1 MKIIYF
7 TTAIE
12 RDDYKELAKIW
23 KTSLNPSNQNFHNKM
38 IRSLA
43 LSNEVEVVA
52 VRPFSPRHCT
62 KKVLEAED
70 KVEGNIHWHYV
81 KMKGGKIRRQFIVK
95 KEIAKLMKKLDTKDA
110 VIVSDTIN
118 PTVIYNANLAKK
130 KYNLPLVGI
139 VTDSPSNISNTPR
152 SYTMFLLKQSS
163 DLDGYISLTAGL
175 NDMFNENDKP
185 AIQIEGIVED
195 NDVRP
200 IQNKYGQYFFFG
212 GALMERYGVFNLI
225 DAFTELKR
233 DDINLVIC
241 GHHGDPKKIKAAI
254 NKNKNIHYLKMIPVR
269 EVLQLEANAFANI
282 NPRPYSQDLDRF
294 SIPSKTIEYYTSG
307 KLTISSQ
314 STILSKHFA
323 SCTIWC
329 GYAKKEEILS
339 AMKKALAM
347 DEEKRLEMGA
357 KAKEKARELYSLA
370 SVDKKL
376 SKFLLQFIK

>member
-12 RDDYKELAKIW
+12 RDDYKELAKLW
-23 KTSLNPSNQNFHNKM
+23 KISLNPSNQNFHNKV

-43 LSNEVEVVA
+43 LSNEVEVVS

-70 KVEGNIHWHYV
+70 KEEGNIHWHYIR
-81 KMKGGKIRRQFIVK
+81 MKGGKIMRQFNAK
-95 KEIAKLMKKLDTKDA
+95 KEIAKLMKRIDTKDA
-110 VIVSDTIN
+110 VIISDTIN
-118 PTVIYNANLAKK
+118 PTVITNANRTKE
-130 KYNLPLVGI
+130 KYNLPLIGI

-152 SYTMFLLKQSS
+152 SYTMFLLRQSNN
-163 DLDGYISLTAGL
+163 LDGYIALTPGL

-185 AIQIEGIVED
+185 SMLMEGIVED
-195 NDVRP
+195 SDIRQ

-212 GALMERYGVFNLI
+212 GALMERYGVYNLI
-225 DAFTELKR
+225 EAFKELNR
-233 DDINLVIC
+233 EDINLVLC
-241 GHHGDPKKIKAAI
+241 GHHGDQKRLKAAMA
-254 NKNKNIHYLKMIPVR
+254 KHKNIHFLKMIPVR

-307 KLTISSQ
+307 KLTISTQ

-323 SCTIWC
+323 SLTLWC
-329 GYAKKEEILS
+329 GHGKKEEILS

-347 DEEKRLEMGA
+347 EEDKREEMGL
-357 KAKEKARELYSLA
+357 KAKEKARDLYSLA
-370 SVDKKL
+370 SINKKL
-376 SKFLLQFIK
+376 IKFLTQFVK

>member
-212 GALMERYGVFNLI
+212 GALMER
-225 DAFTELKR
+225 
-233 DDINLVIC
+233 
-241 GHHGDPKKIKAAI
+241 
-254 NKNKNIHYLKMIPVR
+254 
-269 EVLQLEANAFANI
+269 
-282 NPRPYSQDLDRF
+282 
-294 SIPSKTIEYYTSG
+294 
-307 KLTISSQ
+307 
-314 STILSKHFA
+314 
-323 SCTIWC
+323 
-329 GYAKKEEILS
+329 
-339 AMKKALAM
+339 
-347 DEEKRLEMGA
+347 
-357 KAKEKARELYSLA
+357 
-370 SVDKKL
+370 
-376 SKFLLQFIK
+376 